1 MIDYKNRYETRSY
14 VSGISQTKQ
23 HMIYDKR
30 LDELVWLSKSQK
42 ENESLCKNLNNGS
55 GFQGEIPK
63 FFKGLQ

>member
-1 MIDYKNRYETRSY
+1 
-14 VSGISQTKQ
+14 
-23 HMIYDKR
+23 MIYDKR

-63 FFKGLQ
+63 FFKDLQ